1 MAISFQATEQEGI
14 DLALKKWPTSD
25 LSGAFK
31 FELPMPKHFEE
42 ATLNVTAEQIAESII
57 CSRDPQNHIEALRKY
72 EDAGYTRVYVRQS
85 GAELGPSSTSTTARC
100 SRHLRGNEK
109 NPPSADG

>member
-31 FELPMPKHFEE
+31 FELPMPRPFEE
-42 ATLNVTAEQIAESII
+42 GYCE
-57 CSRDPQNHIEALRKY
+57 RD
-72 EDAGYTRVYVRQS
+72 G
-85 GAELGPSSTSTTARC
+85 
-100 SRHLRGNEK
+100 
-109 NPPSADG
+109 